1 MPLTITLTDE
11 EAQVLLSLAGRMLH
25 EGAAG
30 YGGRTDPVHQDAV
43 EAEPKSIEKARPK
56 QSMVQ
61 GAVRSASSAA
71 ERVNK
76 TAKTVG
82 KRVSEASK
90 LTPKEKEHLRAWAEA
105 KGKWTGKRLPNSV
118 IEEWRQKGKPKK

>member
-30 YGGRTDPVHQDAV
+30 YGGRTEPVHQDAV

-61 GAVRSASSAA
+61 GAVKSASSAA

-90 LTPKEKEHLRAWAEA
+90 PAPRPFAAGLHAWRCCGVVLRC
-105 KGKWTGKRLPNSV
+105 
-118 IEEWRQKGKPKK
+118 